1 MRYNEK
7 LVERHEKQ
15 LCDLVEATEKQTEE
29 LEKEKKEF
37 TLLKNSISTLDNRVK
52 RIEDE
57 LVEKRS
63 MNGYK
68 WQKLENSEQELK
80 SLREMII
87 ETNENVTY
95 LKGLK
100 DGEASAISE
109 NRIIK
114 RENREEENSRRNKI
128 QVYSALIISIIT
140 LIILIFTSFF
150 L

>member
-57 LVEKRS
+57 LVERRN

>member
-1 MRYNEK
+1 
-7 LVERHEKQ
+7 
-15 LCDLVEATEKQTEE
+15 
-29 LEKEKKEF
+29 
-37 TLLKNSISTLDNRVK
+37 
-52 RIEDE
+52 
-57 LVEKRS
+57 

-87 ETNENVTY
+87 ETNENITY

-109 NRIIK
+109 NRTIK
-114 RENREEENSRRNKI
+114 RENREEENSGRNKI

>member
-57 LVEKRS
+57 LVERRN

-87 ETNENVTY
+87 ETNENITY

-109 NRIIK
+109 NRTIK
-114 RENREEENSRRNKI
+114 RENREEENSERNKI

>member
-7 LVERHEKQ
+7 IVERHEKQ

-87 ETNENVTY
+87 ETNENITY

-109 NRIIK
+109 NRTIK

-140 LIILIFTSFF
+140 LIILILTSFF

>member
-87 ETNENVTY
+87 ETNENITY

-109 NRIIK
+109 NRTIK
-114 RENREEENSRRNKI
+114 RENREEENSGRNKI

>member
-1 MRYNEK
+1 
-7 LVERHEKQ
+7 
-15 LCDLVEATEKQTEE
+15 
-29 LEKEKKEF
+29 
-37 TLLKNSISTLDNRVK
+37 
-52 RIEDE
+52 
-57 LVEKRS
+57 

-87 ETNENVTY
+87 ETNENITY

-109 NRIIK
+109 NRTIK
-114 RENREEENSRRNKI
+114 RENREEEGSKRNKI